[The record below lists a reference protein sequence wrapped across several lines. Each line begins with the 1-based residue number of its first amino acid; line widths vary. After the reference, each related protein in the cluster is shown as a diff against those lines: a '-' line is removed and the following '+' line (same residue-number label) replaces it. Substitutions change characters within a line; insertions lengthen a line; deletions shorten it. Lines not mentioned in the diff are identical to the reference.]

1 MPTPWQTRSV
11 EWGLLWYLGRW
22 LSPLTPETQA
32 PPGVERSAL
41 LVPPARPG
49 DRPFE
54 AWVYG
59 PRDRPIR
66 GALLVCPG
74 LHYAGPADPRLD
86 RFLRVLAGSGLLVL
100 SPFLPDFTALEVKA
114 SLTDDLERA
123 FLALWGHPAR
133 PRAVTP
139 GLFSISF
146 GSLPSLRLAARASPD
161 RPVGGLLVFGGYAD
175 FSRTLAHCLGHG
187 KSGPRDPLNQP
198 VVFLNL
204 LPWLEVPEPERL
216 AAALR
221 RYVESTWG
229 RPELKAKERHAPI
242 AEAVGAGLTG
252 RTAVIYRIATGLED
266 GAFALAEQALLARG
280 EDLHLDPR
288 PALAQ
293 IRCPVHLVHG
303 RDDDVIPHTEL
314 DALAAAFPPGAQV
327 STYKTGLYAHT
338 GRGGVGNL
346 ADGLRELLTM
356 FGMLR
361 AIVQVSTA
369 AGST

>member
-1 MPTPWQTRSV
+1 M
-11 EWGLLWYLGRW
+11 GRW

-32 PPGVERSAL
+32 PPGVERTSL
-41 LVPPARPG
+41 WVPPARPD
-49 DRPFE
+49 DRRFE
-54 AWVYG
+54 AWVYR

-100 SPFLPDFTALEVKA
+100 SPFLPDFTALQVKA

-123 FLALWGHPAR
+123 LRALEEHPSR
-133 PRAVTP
+133 PAGIAP

-146 GSLPSLRLAARASPD
+146 GSLPSLRLAARATPE
-161 RPVGGLLVFGGYAD
+161 RPLGGLLVFGGYAD

-187 KSGPRDPLNQP
+187 ASGPRDPLNQP
-198 VVFLNL
+198 VVFLHL
-204 LPWLEVPEPERL
+204 IPWLEVPGPERL
-216 AAALR
+216 AAAR
-221 RYVESTWG
+221 RRDVESTWG
-229 RPELKAKERHAPI
+229 SPELKAKERHAPI
-242 AEAVGAGLTG
+242 ALEVRAGLNG
-252 RTAVIYRIATGLED
+252 RTAELYRIATGLEG

-280 EDLHLDPR
+280 EDHHLDPR
-288 PALAQ
+288 PVLAQ

-314 DALAAAFPPGAQV
+314 EALAAAFPVGASV

-338 GRGGVGNL
+338 GRGGLQNL
-346 ADGLRELLTM
+346 ADGSRELLTM

-369 AGST
+369 AGSP